1 MVLQRLRNWSHGLL
15 SYGPVVPGERLLL
28 LQRLRTGAAYGAG
41 AKVVL
46 TARTSWGKVVKEPL
60 PAVVGYLRPFKA
72 TLGYMLVGAGFNAAL
87 FYAQLRYHSTD
98 LSVVPPE
105 SVWQHVLRKL
115 FGARPPAKRAGPP
128 RLPALP
134 AVDETRPAELEA
146 PPPARLSEDSTQ
158 PPPAETA
165 AGGSA
170 SGGAGPS
177 ASPAPGSSM
186 FAGSPASSFVDVH
199 SSPPRLPPPSTEGPW
214 SDVPLGGTATASFTP
229 EDWTEVERSGTASP
243 HPSGSP
249 TAAAAA
255 ATGAAAAAAPGA
267 KAMGTAGGVRGE
279 GSTGSS
285 VESKGFRGPHEGFEH
300 VDPTA
305 GPR

>member
-1 MVLQRLRNWSHGLL
+1 MLC
-15 SYGPVVPGERLLL
+15 
-28 LQRLRTGAAYGAG
+28 GAG
-41 AKVVL
+41 V
-46 TARTSWGKVVKEPL
+46 
-60 PAVVGYLRPFKA
+60 
-72 TLGYMLVGAGFNAAL
+72 NAAL

-105 SVWQHVLRKL
+105 SAWQHVLRKL

-146 PPPARLSEDSTQ
+146 PPPARLSEDSTVQ
-158 PPPAETA
+158 LPLPASETAA
-165 AGGSA
+165 AGGST

-186 FAGSPASSFVDVH
+186 FAGSPASSFVDVN

-214 SDVPLGGTATASFTP
+214 SDVPLGGTATASLNP

-255 ATGAAAAAAPGA
+255 AGTATAALGVTTGAAGSAQE
-267 KAMGTAGGVRGE
+267 E
-279 GSTGSS
+279 GSSGSS
-285 VESKGFRGPHEGFEH
+285 PEFKGSRAPHEGFEH
-300 VDPTA
+300 VE
-305 GPR
+305 PRPGQQ